1 MCSVG
6 YWRFHSN
13 PSLSAKHK
21 KKSRQVYLNAIFC
34 LCFATPRRRRGGM
47 CERSEQIPESEGLIQ
62 RQLWPFNLQGPR
74 GKRPGMCDHREQ
86 IPPSEVSKYC
96 ESTARNFKEL
106 QYALI
111 INSWIIWYNWRNW
124 LVHHSAPF
132 SRQLSSFAV
141 PNVSC
146 LPFFSKRRHGA
157 QMQLSMVQ

>member
-1 MCSVG
+1 MKGNHIGELAEWSNAAVLKTVDLNG
-6 YWRFHSN
+6 SGGSN

-111 INSWIIWYNWRNW
+111 INSWII
-124 LVHHSAPF
+124 
-132 SRQLSSFAV
+132 
-141 PNVSC
+141 
-146 LPFFSKRRHGA
+146 
-157 QMQLSMVQ
+157 